1 VDLELPYGRVP
12 YRIRLDGSPV
22 VVTARGADRPA
33 RPLGALLDDAL
44 ASPIGTLPIE
54 RLVSRGER
62 VLLVVSDPSR
72 DEPRAAMI
80 AALRARLP
88 DGVHVTLAIATG
100 THGPCDP
107 RALDLPRDLDVIV
120 HDGHSD
126 LVELGTT
133 RRGTPIRIHRAVLD
147 ARVLATGAIRPHYFA
162 GFGAG
167 AKALFPGLGGA
178 TEIRINHRLKSE
190 PGARAGVVDG
200 NPCREDLEEVV
211 AMLPVAPF
219 LVNVVAAPD
228 GSFRAAVAGDVL
240 AAFRVG
246 AELARG
252 WFLADAPRS
261 RWIVASDALPVTS
274 SLYQASKIVAA
285 VAPLLEEDGTIV
297 LVAECADGIGP
308 VDVVNRAIY
317 EIGLAPRL
325 PPRHRILLVSS
336 LSADTVAPSY
346 ARWSP
351 SVETALVGATDPIVV
366 APHASALVLS

>member
-1 VDLELPYGRVP
+1 
-12 YRIRLDGSPV
+12 
-22 VVTARGADRPA
+22 
-33 RPLGALLDDAL
+33 
-44 ASPIGTLPIE
+44 
-54 RLVSRGER
+54 
-62 VLLVVSDPSR
+62 
-72 DEPRAAMI
+72 MI

-88 DGVHVTLAIATG
+88 ERVRVTIAIATG
-100 THGPCDP
+100 THGACDP
-107 RALDLPRDLDVIV
+107 RGLDLPADLDVIV
-120 HDGHSD
+120 HDGRSD

-167 AKALFPGLGGA
+167 AKAIFPGLGGA

-190 PGARAGVVDG
+190 PGSRAGIVDG

-219 LVNVVAAPD
+219 LLDVVAAPD
-228 GSFRAAVAGDVL
+228 GTFPGAVAGDVL
-240 AAFRVG
+240 AAFRAG
-246 AELARG
+246 ATMARS
-252 WFLADAPRS
+252 WFAADAPRT
-261 RWIVASDALPVTS
+261 RWIVASDVLPVTS

-285 VAPLLEEDGTIV
+285 VAPLLDEDGTIV

-325 PPRHRILLVSS
+325 PSRHRILLVSC
-336 LSADTVAPSY
+336 LPPDAVAPTY
-346 ARWSP
+346 AQWCP
-351 SVETALVGATDPIVV
+351 SVDVALIGATDPIVV
-366 APHASALVLS
+366 APRASSLVLT